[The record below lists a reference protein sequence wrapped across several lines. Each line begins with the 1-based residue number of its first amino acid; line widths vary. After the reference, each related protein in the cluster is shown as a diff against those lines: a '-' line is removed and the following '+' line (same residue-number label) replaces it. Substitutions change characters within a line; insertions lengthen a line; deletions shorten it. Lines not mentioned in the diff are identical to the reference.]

1 MMPRINILTV
11 RTRHDSL
18 SSTGS
23 RRGLHCQPEGRP
35 AQLQLAWPWPLSYC
49 DKCQARVLAVS
60 LSGQVPGN
68 LNLNFKFTTVNPNFV
83 EALSRLQ
90 VRALPVYQ

>member
-60 LSGQVPGN
+60 LSVQVPGN
-68 LNLNFKFTTVNPNFV
+68 LNLNFKFTTVSPNFK
-83 EALSRLQ
+83 LKH
-90 VRALPVYQ
+90 